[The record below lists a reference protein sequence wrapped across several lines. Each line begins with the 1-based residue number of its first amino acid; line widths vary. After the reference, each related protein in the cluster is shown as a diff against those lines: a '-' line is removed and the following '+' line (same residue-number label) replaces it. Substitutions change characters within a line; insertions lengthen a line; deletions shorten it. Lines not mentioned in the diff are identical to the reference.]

1 MKIIIP
7 ARKGS
12 KGLPGK
18 NKILLNH
25 TLSTIPEYVKKDVV
39 VTTNDGEI
47 IQECVGYRV
56 LLRSEELSADNV
68 STKEVLKDALQ
79 KFNIDGEEL
88 ILMLYLTYPERT
100 WTDIEAALN
109 YFIESDSKSLLCRV
123 EPKSHPYLCMFSE
136 DNNKGRQ
143 IVEHNLY
150 RRQDY
155 PECFEL
161 SHFICIFRAN
171 ELENLNKNLYNSN
184 TTYFKIKR
192 PVDVD
197 TKEDLNKYYDKN
209 NRRNRN

>member
-18 NKILLNH
+18 NAILIKH
-25 TLSTIPEYVKKDVV
+25 TLSTIPNYIKDNVII
-39 VTTNDGEI
+39 TTNDGKVI
-47 IQECVGYRV
+47 DQSVGYKILLRNAKLSGDEISTKDV
-56 LLRSEELSADNV
+56 LLDVIQKYNIVDEEIV
-68 STKEVLKDALQ
+68 M
-79 KFNIDGEEL
+79 
-88 ILMLYLTYPERT
+88 MLYLTYPERT

-109 YFIESDSKSLLCRV
+109 FFLDNNAKSLLCRV

-136 DNNKGRQ
+136 NDNKGSQ

-171 ELENLNKNLYNSN
+171 ELEKLNKNLYNKD
-184 TTYFKIKR
+184 TIFYKIKR

-197 TKEDLNKYYDKN
+197 TKEDLKRYYDKN
-209 NRRNRN
+209 NR

>member
-18 NKILLNH
+18 NAILIKH
-25 TLSTIPEYVKKDVV
+25 TLSTIPNYVKDNVII
-39 VTTNDGEI
+39 TTNDGKVIDQSVGYKILLRNAKLSGDEISTKDVLLDVIQKYNIVDEEI
-47 IQECVGYRV
+47 IM
-56 LLRSEELSADNV
+56 
-68 STKEVLKDALQ
+68 
-79 KFNIDGEEL
+79 
-88 ILMLYLTYPERT
+88 MLYLTYPERT

-109 YFIESDSKSLLCRV
+109 FFIDNDAKSLLCRV
-123 EPKSHPYLCMFSE
+123 NPKSHPYLCMFSE
-136 DNNKGRQ
+136 DDNKGSQ

-171 ELENLNKNLYNSN
+171 ELEKLNKNLYNKD
-184 TTYFKIKR
+184 TIFYKIKR

-197 TKEDLNKYYDKN
+197 TKEDLKRYYDKN
-209 NRRNRN
+209 NR

>member
-18 NKILLNH
+18 NAILIKH
-25 TLSTIPEYVKKDVV
+25 TLSTIPNYVKDNVII
-39 VTTNDGEI
+39 TTNDGKVI
-47 IQECVGYRV
+47 DQSVGYKILLRNAKLSGDEISTKDV
-56 LLRSEELSADNV
+56 LLDVIQRYNIVDEEIV
-68 STKEVLKDALQ
+68 M
-79 KFNIDGEEL
+79 
-88 ILMLYLTYPERT
+88 MLYLTSPERT

-109 YFIESDSKSLLCRV
+109 FFLDNNAKSLLCRV

-136 DNNKGRQ
+136 NDNKGSQ

-171 ELENLNKNLYNSN
+171 ELEKLNKNLYNKD
-184 TTYFKIKR
+184 TIFYKIKR
-192 PVDVD
+192 PVDED
-197 TKEDLNKYYDKN
+197 TKEDLKKYYDKN
-209 NRRNRN
+209 NR

>member
-1 MKIIIP
+1 MKIVIP

-18 NKILLNH
+18 NAILINQ
-25 TLSTIPEYVKKDVV
+25 TLSTIPNYVKDSVII
-39 VTTNDGEI
+39 TTNDGKVVD
-47 IQECVGYRV
+47 QSAGYQI
-56 LLRSEELSADNV
+56 LLRNNELSGDDV
-68 STKEVLKDALQ
+68 STKDVLLNVIRQYSIPD
-79 KFNIDGEEL
+79 EE
-88 ILMLYLTYPERT
+88 IIMMLYLTYPERT

-109 YFIESDSKSLLCRV
+109 FFLDNDAKSLLCRV
-123 EPKSHPYLCMFSE
+123 KPKSHPYLCMFSE
-136 DNNKGRQ
+136 EGNKGRQ

-171 ELENLNKNLYNSN
+171 ELEKLNKNLYNKD
-184 TTYFKIKR
+184 TIFYKIKR

-197 TKEDLNKYYDKN
+197 TKEDLQRYYDKN
-209 NRRNRN
+209 NC

>member
-18 NKILLNH
+18 NAILIKH
-25 TLSTIPEYVKKDVV
+25 TLSTIPNYVKDSVII
-39 VTTNDGEI
+39 TTNDGKVI
-47 IQECVGYRV
+47 DQSVGYKILLRNAKLSGDEISTKDV
-56 LLRSEELSADNV
+56 LLDVIQKYNIADEEIV
-68 STKEVLKDALQ
+68 M
-79 KFNIDGEEL
+79 
-88 ILMLYLTYPERT
+88 MLYLTYPERT

-109 YFIESDSKSLLCRV
+109 FFIDNDAKSLLCRV
-123 EPKSHPYLCMFSE
+123 NPKSHPYLCMFSE
-136 DNNKGRQ
+136 DNNKGSQ

-171 ELENLNKNLYNSN
+171 ELEKLNKNLYNKD
-184 TTYFKIKR
+184 TIFYKIKR

-197 TKEDLNKYYDKN
+197 TKEDLKRYYDKN
-209 NRRNRN
+209 NR

>member
-18 NKILLNH
+18 NRILIDH
-25 TLSTIPEYVKKDVV
+25 TLSTIPNYIKDSVII
-39 VTTNDGEI
+39 TTNDGQI
-47 IQECVGYRV
+47 VQECIGYKTR
-56 LLRSEELSADNV
+56 LRSEQLSGDDV
-68 STKEVLKDALQ
+68 STKDVLRDVIKKYNFGD
-79 KFNIDGEEL
+79 EE
-88 ILMLYLTYPERT
+88 IVIMLYLTYPERT

-109 YFIESDSKSLLCRV
+109 FFIENKAKSLLCRT
-123 EPKSHPYLCMFSE
+123 ELKSHPYLCMFSE
-136 DNNKGRQ
+136 EGDKGKQ
-143 IVEHNLY
+143 IIEHNLY

-171 ELENLNKNLYNSN
+171 ELESLNKNLYNSN
-184 TTYFKIKR
+184 TTFYKVKR

-197 TKEDLNKYYDKN
+197 TKEDLERYYDKN
-209 NRRNRN
+209 HR

>member
-18 NKILLNH
+18 NAILIKH
-25 TLSTIPEYVKKDVV
+25 TLSTIPNYVKDNVII
-39 VTTNDGEI
+39 TTNDGKVI
-47 IQECVGYRV
+47 DQSVGYKILLRNAKLSGDEISTKDV
-56 LLRSEELSADNV
+56 LLDVIQKYNIVDEEIV
-68 STKEVLKDALQ
+68 M
-79 KFNIDGEEL
+79 
-88 ILMLYLTYPERT
+88 MLYLTYPERT

-109 YFIESDSKSLLCRV
+109 FFLDNNAKSLLCRV

-136 DNNKGRQ
+136 NDNKGSQ

-171 ELENLNKNLYNSN
+171 ELEKLNKNLYNKD
-184 TTYFKIKR
+184 TIFYKIKR

-197 TKEDLNKYYDKN
+197 TKEDLKRYYDKN
-209 NRRNRN
+209 NR

>member
-18 NKILLNH
+18 NAILINQ
-25 TLSTIPEYVKKDVV
+25 TLSTIPNYVKDSVII
-39 VTTNDGEI
+39 TTNDGKVI
-47 IQECVGYRV
+47 DQSAGYQI
-56 LLRSEELSADNV
+56 LLRNNELSGDDV
-68 STKEVLKDALQ
+68 STKDVLSNVLQ
-79 KFNIDGEEL
+79 QYNIPDEE
-88 ILMLYLTYPERT
+88 IIMMLYLTYPERT

-109 YFIESDSKSLLCRV
+109 FFIDNKAKSLLCRV

-136 DNNKGRQ
+136 DGNKGKQ

-171 ELENLNKNLYNSN
+171 ELEKLNKNLYNKD
-184 TTYFKIKR
+184 TIFYKIKR

-197 TKEDLNKYYDKN
+197 TKEDLKRYYDKN
-209 NRRNRN
+209 NR

>member
-18 NKILLNH
+18 NAILIKH
-25 TLSTIPEYVKKDVV
+25 TLSTIPNYVKDNVII
-39 VTTNDGEI
+39 TTNDGKVI
-47 IQECVGYRV
+47 DQSVGYKILLRNAKLSGDEISTKDV
-56 LLRSEELSADNV
+56 LLDVMQKYNIVDEEIV
-68 STKEVLKDALQ
+68 M
-79 KFNIDGEEL
+79 
-88 ILMLYLTYPERT
+88 MLYLTYPERT

-109 YFIESDSKSLLCRV
+109 FFLDNNAKSLLCRV

-136 DNNKGRQ
+136 NDNKGSQ

-171 ELENLNKNLYNSN
+171 ELEKLNKNLYNKD
-184 TTYFKIKR
+184 TIFYKIKR

-197 TKEDLNKYYDKN
+197 TKEDLKRYYDKN
-209 NRRNRN
+209 NR

>member
-18 NKILLNH
+18 NAILIKH
-25 TLSTIPEYVKKDVV
+25 TLSTIPNYVKDSVII
-39 VTTNDGEI
+39 TTNDGKVIDQSVGYKILLRNAKLSGDEISTKDVLLDVIQKYNIVDEEI
-47 IQECVGYRV
+47 IM
-56 LLRSEELSADNV
+56 
-68 STKEVLKDALQ
+68 
-79 KFNIDGEEL
+79 
-88 ILMLYLTYPERT
+88 MLYLTYPERT

-109 YFIESDSKSLLCRV
+109 FFIDNDAKSLLCRV
-123 EPKSHPYLCMFSE
+123 NPKSHPYLCMFSE
-136 DNNKGRQ
+136 DDNKGSQ

-171 ELENLNKNLYNSN
+171 ELEKLNKNLYNKD
-184 TTYFKIKR
+184 TIFYKIER

-197 TKEDLNKYYDKN
+197 TKEDLKRYYDKN
-209 NRRNRN
+209 NR